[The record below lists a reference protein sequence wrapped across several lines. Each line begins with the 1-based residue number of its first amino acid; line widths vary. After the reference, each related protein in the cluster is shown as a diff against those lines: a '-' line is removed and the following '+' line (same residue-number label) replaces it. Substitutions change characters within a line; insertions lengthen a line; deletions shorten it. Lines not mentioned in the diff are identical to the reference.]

1 MKLESDTDIR
11 DDLGG
16 PVSVKFTPGA
26 SFEDYCAGSVPEF
39 DRERLEILAIRIYYG
54 KEISV
59 VLYAIDKD
67 RHTDADPNELPVR
80 KIKVMPSFLSN
91 LLPYIAEL
99 NVTLTTGLYP
109 LDRMKIINK

>member
-16 PVSVKFTPGA
+16 PLSVKLTPGT
-26 SFEDYCAGSVPEF
+26 SFEDYCAASLPEF
-39 DRERLEILAIRIYYG
+39 DRERLEILAMRVYYG

-67 RHTDADPNELPVR
+67 RNEQSEPEELPVK
-80 KIKVMPSFLSN
+80 KIKAGPAFIQN
-91 LLPYIAEL
+91 LLPYIAEM

-109 LDRMKIINK
+109 LERMKVINK